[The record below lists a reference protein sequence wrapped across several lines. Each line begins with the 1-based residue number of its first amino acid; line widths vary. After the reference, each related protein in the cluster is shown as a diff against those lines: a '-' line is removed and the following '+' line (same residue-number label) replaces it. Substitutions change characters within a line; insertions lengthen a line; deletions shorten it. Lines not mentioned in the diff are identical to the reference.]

1 MKNIVRILFLT
12 VLANF
17 FGCESNSKKGTPEQ
31 WKQEIMDTEQNFAAL
46 AAEEG
51 IPAAFTAYAADDA
64 VLMRNNQ
71 LIKGKENL
79 QKSFAS
85 SPAKSPNITLTWTPD
100 FVDVSSSG
108 DLGYTYG
115 KYIYTVTDSAGV
127 AQQDTGIFHTVWKR
141 QADGNWRFVWD

>member
-1 MKNIVRILFLT
+1 MKTFAKILFLSVIT
-12 VLANF
+12 SLA
-17 FGCESNSKKGTPEQ
+17 GCGSGSQKGTPEQ
-31 WKQEIMDTEQNFAAL
+31 WKQEIIDTERNFAAL

-51 IPAAFTAYAADDA
+51 IPVAFTTYAADDV

-71 LIKGKENL
+71 LIIGRENL
-79 QKSFAS
+79 QKSFAN
-85 SPAKSPNITLTWTPD
+85 SPAKSPNITLTWTPE

-115 KYIYTVTDSAGV
+115 KYIYTVIDSMGV
-127 AQQDTGIFHTVWKR
+127 AQRDTGIFHTVWKR

>member
-1 MKNIVRILFLT
+1 MKTLAKILFLSVIT
-12 VLANF
+12 SLA
-17 FGCESNSKKGTPEQ
+17 GCGSGSQKGTPEQ
-31 WKQEIMDTEQNFAAL
+31 WKQEIIDTERNFAAL

-51 IPAAFTAYAADDA
+51 IPAAFSAYAADDV

-71 LIKGKENL
+71 LIKGKEDL
-79 QKSFAS
+79 QKSFAN

-100 FVDVSSSG
+100 FVDVSNSG

-115 KYIYTVTDSAGV
+115 KYVYTVIDSMGG
-127 AQQDTGIFHTVWKR
+127 AQRDTGIFHTVWKR